1 MKTVL
6 PLALFLLLLP
16 ASRAQAASCGQVT
29 IKGCCTSATLSFCQA
44 GALKQVDCT
53 SQPSCGWDAKL
64 NYYACGT
71 QGGADPSGKHP
82 KSCPATSDAGGAT
95 PDASAAGDG
104 PGLDL
109 PPAVLDSGVRY
120 DLGVQWDGPGDG
132 PGDGLGG
139 DVQTL
144 PPPDSS
150 GACNLGGGA
159 VDTLALLPVLLL
171 LLVGRRS

>member
-6 PLALFLLLLP
+6 PLTLFLLLLP
-16 ASRAQAASCGQVT
+16 ASRAQAATCGQVT
-29 IKGCCTSATLSFCQA
+29 IKGCCTGATLSFCQA

-53 SQPSCGWDAKL
+53 AQPSCGWDAKL

-95 PDASAAGDG
+95 PDATSDASAVGDG
-104 PGLDL
+104 QALDL

-120 DLGVQWDGPGDG
+120 DLGVQWDG
-132 PGDGLGG
+132 LGG
-139 DVQTL
+139 DGKT

-159 VDTLALLPVLLL
+159 VDMLALLPVLLL
-171 LLVGRRS
+171 PLVGRRS

>member
-1 MKTVL
+1 MKTML
-6 PLALFLLLLP
+6 PLALLLLLP
-16 ASRAQAASCGQVT
+16 ASPARAATCGQVT

-44 GALKQVDCT
+44 GVLKQVDCT

-64 NYYACGT
+64 NYYACNT
-71 QGGADPSGKHP
+71 PGGADPSGQHP
-82 KSCPATSDAGGAT
+82 KSCPAISDAGGVT

-104 PGLDL
+104 PALDL

-120 DLGVQWDGPGDG
+120 DLGVQL
-132 PGDGLGG
+132 DGLGG
-139 DVQTL
+139 DGKA

-159 VDTLALLPVLLL
+159 AGALALLPALLL
-171 LLVGRRS
+171 LLAGRRS